1 MMKNLS
7 FILHFILSLAITT
20 GAIYGQELQR
30 DTTTFKEHQVLFEK
44 MEFIPSHRPVK
55 LIRILNND
63 TAGIEVLSDPYWIS
77 CLVSNKEYKEY
88 LQAIE
93 SRPIQYQTAL
103 PPQEIYSENIEAL
116 DVVYQEYFENK
127 EFEHFPV
134 LGISWEQARLFCSW
148 KTQQVNNELD
158 QAGLPHEKKY
168 RLPLASEIEGAK
180 HYTSINMPRVF
191 KETPSVNTS
200 EIIRF
205 NNSLDEWTLESFYES
220 TYLKKLSFVE
230 TSPHAVIYQK
240 MSQYQKPY
248 RKKDAHDLTIGFRY
262 AQTYR
267 KVPVPDNY

>member
-1 MMKNLS
+1 MMKSLS
-7 FILHFILSLAITT
+7 FFLLFILSLAIPNS
-20 GAIYGQELQR
+20 AIYGQKLQR

-88 LQAIE
+88 LNAIK
-93 SRPIQYQTAL
+93 SRPVQYQTAL
-103 PPQEIYSENIEAL
+103 PSKEIYTENIKTLE
-116 DVVYQEYFENK
+116 VTYQEYFENA

-148 KTQQVNNELD
+148 KTQQVNKELD
-158 QAGLPHEKKY
+158 EAGLPPEKKY

-180 HYTSINMPRVF
+180 HFTSINIPRVF
-191 KETPSVNTS
+191 KENASVNTS

-220 TYLKKLSFVE
+220 TYLKKLSFDD

-240 MSQYQKPY
+240 MSQDQQPY
-248 RKKDAHDLTIGFRY
+248 RKKDAHDLNVGFRY

-267 KVPVPDNY
+267 KVKVPDNY